1 MWDRLRKTITI
12 VIIGIG
18 ITSLV
23 GILTATEALQ
33 AKLSESLQQITTE
46 RITLSALEGG
56 RHRGITLFE
65 AEALKSS
72 MLKYLPEEAISIYA
86 AAPLPFTASSEGGRS
101 SPNLQI
107 ILADGEYLGH
117 YGLNISQGRN
127 IKSKNEI
134 NNLSIIG
141 HTAAS
146 QLRAEIGGSFSL
158 GGREFKIC
166 GILEKSGES
175 GYGGADNSIIF
186 PIGSNAAPLL
196 PSGTSYRVSILPM
209 GRDAEWIVE
218 RTTLLMR
225 TIRRLS
231 PGKPDNFAIS
241 SYSNE
246 RNRFNR
252 LMEIIVAIS
261 FGIGIITLF
270 GASVALMNIMMVSVK
285 ERTREIGLKKAVG
298 ATPARIAGEF
308 LQESVGISLKGSL
321 WGILFGIPIG
331 NLTALLLE
339 ASFIM
344 PWQWILCAI
353 GLAVLIGLLSGY
365 IPAKEAAG
373 LTPIV
378 ALAEES

>member
-65 AEALKSS
+65 AEAFKSS

-146 QLRAEIGGSFSL
+146 QLRAEIGGSFSF

-166 GILEKSGES
+166 VILEKS
-175 GYGGADNSIIF
+175 GYGGADNSLIF

-218 RTTLLMR
+218 RATLLMR

-231 PGKPDNFAIS
+231 PGNPDNFAIS

-378 ALAEES
+378 ALAEEN

>member
-72 MLKYLPEEAISIYA
+72 LLKYLPEEAISIYA

-146 QLRAEIGGSFSL
+146 QLRAEIGGSFSF

-166 GILEKSGES
+166 GILEKSG
-175 GYGGADNSIIF
+175 YGGADNSLIF

-218 RTTLLMR
+218 RATLLMR

-308 LQESVGISLKGSL
+308 LQESVGISIKGSL

-378 ALAEES
+378 ALAEEN